1 MDICEPL
8 HSGMDLCR
16 YVNTLCPLRP
26 AHKEGAVGGLSL
38 IRQEGRASGADAP
51 LGEVSA
57 MRLKVGRRIYDT
69 RTSTHLARIT
79 NWEMR
84 ESPDHVY
91 FDLYRTSSRRHFV
104 CVTGGKESA
113 YARDR
118 VETGHIV
125 PLDEG
130 DTLPD
135 KMIICAQ
142 TYGDAAR
149 TYEEEVYAQ
158 CDNLCLDALARR
170 GEIADQGQM
179 SIFDVLEA

>member
-1 MDICEPL
+1 MRIWEK
-8 HSGMDLCR
+8 
-16 YVNTLCPLRP
+16 VTT
-26 AHKEGAVGGLSL
+26 
-38 IRQEGRASGADAP
+38 
-51 LGEVSA
+51 
-57 MRLKVGRRIYDT
+57 MRLKVGRRVYDT

-84 ESPDHVY
+84 ESPYHVY

-104 CVTGGKESA
+104 YVTGGARSA
-113 YARDR
+113 YARGGA
-118 VETGHIV
+118 EAEHIV

-130 DTLPD
+130 GSLPD

-158 CDNLCLDALARR
+158 CDGLCLDALARR